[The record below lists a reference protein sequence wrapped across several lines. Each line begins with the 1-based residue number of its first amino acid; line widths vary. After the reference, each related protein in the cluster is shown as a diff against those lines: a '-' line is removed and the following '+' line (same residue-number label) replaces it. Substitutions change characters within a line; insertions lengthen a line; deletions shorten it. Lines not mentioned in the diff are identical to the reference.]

1 MLGFKFVT
9 SRALDYLK
17 AQNRIAN
24 EKLRDKEAEIKT
36 LKAKSAT
43 ETKRG
48 DRFERD
54 LQLHKALNLN
64 TKDKCKAE
72 IKTLR
77 ATVDNLKAELVLYK
91 TAIPNI
97 KDLAIIGK
105 IIVCVL
111 DNSGVSYRK
120 AVSLWSQIYRDH
132 KKPTGVK

>member
-48 DRFERD
+48 DRF
-54 LQLHKALNLN
+54 
-64 TKDKCKAE
+64 
-72 IKTLR
+72 
-77 ATVDNLKAELVLYK
+77 
-91 TAIPNI
+91 
-97 KDLAIIGK
+97 
-105 IIVCVL
+105 
-111 DNSGVSYRK
+111 
-120 AVSLWSQIYRDH
+120 
-132 KKPTGVK
+132 

>member
-1 MLGFKFVT
+1 MLGFKFV
-9 SRALDYLK
+9 SSKALDYLK

-77 ATVDNLKAELVLYK
+77 ATVDNLKAELMLYK
-91 TAIPNI
+91 ASIPDPNDLPLLNEIIAVVEKNDKYTDAIKLFAGI
-97 KDLAIIGK
+97 WRRYDK
-105 IIVCVL
+105 
-111 DNSGVSYRK
+111 
-120 AVSLWSQIYRDH
+120 
-132 KKPTGVK
+132 

>member
-1 MLGFKFVT
+1 MFGFKFIT
-9 SRALDYLK
+9 SNTLSYLK

-54 LQLHKALNLN
+54 LQLHKTHNLN

-77 ATVDNLKAELVLYK
+77 ATVDNLKAELMLYK
-91 TAIPNI
+91 ASIPDP
-97 KDLAIIGK
+97 KDLPLLGK
-105 IIVCVL
+105 IMEVVKG
-111 DNSGVSYRK
+111 NVNYRGGVSLFGR
-120 AVSLWSQIYRDH
+120 LWRSY
-132 KKPTGVK
+132 KSKS

>member
-77 ATVDNLKAELVLYK
+77 ATVDNLKAELMLYK
-91 TAIPNI
+91 ASIPDPNDLPLLNEIIAVVEKNDKYTDAIKLFAGI
-97 KDLAIIGK
+97 WRRYDK
-105 IIVCVL
+105 
-111 DNSGVSYRK
+111 
-120 AVSLWSQIYRDH
+120 
-132 KKPTGVK
+132 

>member
-54 LQLHKALNLN
+54 LQLHKTHNLN

-77 ATVDNLKAELVLYK
+77 ATVDNLKAELMLYK
-91 TAIPNI
+91 ASIPDPNDLPLLNEIIAVVEKNDKYTDAIKLFAGI
-97 KDLAIIGK
+97 WR
-105 IIVCVL
+105 
-111 DNSGVSYRK
+111 SYNK
-120 AVSLWSQIYRDH
+120 
-132 KKPTGVK
+132 

>member
-1 MLGFKFVT
+1 MFGFKFVT

-36 LKAKSAT
+36 LKTKTAT

-54 LQLHKALNLN
+54 LQLHKTHNLN

-97 KDLAIIGK
+97 KDLAIIGT
-105 IIVCVL
+105 IFVCVL

-120 AVSLWSQIYRDH
+120 AVSLLGQWWRDYN
-132 KKPTGVK
+132 KPTRS

>member
-54 LQLHKALNLN
+54 LQLHKTHNLN

-77 ATVDNLKAELVLYK
+77 ATVDNLKAELMLYK
-91 TAIPNI
+91 ASIPDPNDLPLLNEIIAVVEKNDKYTDAIKLFAGI
-97 KDLAIIGK
+97 WRRYDK
-105 IIVCVL
+105 
-111 DNSGVSYRK
+111 
-120 AVSLWSQIYRDH
+120 
-132 KKPTGVK
+132 

>member
-54 LQLHKALNLN
+54 LQLHNALNLN

-77 ATVDNLKAELVLYK
+77 ATVDNLKAELMLYK
-91 TAIPNI
+91 ASIPDPNDLPLLNEIIAVVEKNDKYTDAIKLFAGI
-97 KDLAIIGK
+97 WRRYDK
-105 IIVCVL
+105 
-111 DNSGVSYRK
+111 
-120 AVSLWSQIYRDH
+120 
-132 KKPTGVK
+132 